1 MVVNCE
7 HVWREISNY
16 LDGEVDAELRALME
30 THFAQCKHCT
40 AVLDGARN
48 VVQLYGDDRL
58 FELPVGFSHRLQR
71 RLAEESGTSWFAG
84 LHSFWMLAVAA
95 VALIAGAVALGNSSV
110 FAHPDSRS
118 RLAQPAYKIP
128 PELRVVVSSEGK
140 LFHVPNCRYL
150 HNKVGESPETMTA
163 SQALR
168 EGYAPC
174 PRCLRQY
181 LSASVECPRPPARP
195 EVSGERLDS
204 RTGFASQHH
213 FDEQSFYRGIRSALP
228 YEARKPRPL

>member
-7 HVWREISNY
+7 HVWKEISNY
-16 LDGEVDAELRALME
+16 LDGEVDAELRIAME

-40 AVLDGARN
+40 AVLDGSRN

-58 FELPVGFSHRLQR
+58 YELPAGFSRRLQHRL
-71 RLAEESGTSWFAG
+71 ANESASPWFAG

-95 VALIAGAVALGNSSV
+95 VALIAGAVALGNSSG
-110 FAHPDSRS
+110 FLHPDSRS

-128 PELRVVVSSEGK
+128 PELRVVVSSDGK
-140 LFHVPNCRYL
+140 LFHVPGCRYL
-150 HNKVGESPETMTA
+150 HNKVGESPEIMTA
-163 SQALR
+163 AQAMR

-181 LSASVECPRPPARP
+181 LSASVECPRLSTSPEASADRVDSPSGFRTRQDIRDQSSYLGTASVVPSPPRQARP
-195 EVSGERLDS
+195 L
-204 RTGFASQHH
+204 
-213 FDEQSFYRGIRSALP
+213 
-228 YEARKPRPL
+228 

>member
-7 HVWREISNY
+7 HVWREVSNY
-16 LDGEVDAELRALME
+16 LEGEVDAGLRVAME
-30 THFAQCKHCT
+30 IHFAQCKHCT

-58 FELPVGFSHRLQR
+58 FELPVGFGRRLQR
-71 RLAEESGTSWFAG
+71 RLAEESDSSWFAG

-95 VALIAGAVALGNSSV
+95 VALIAGAVVLGNSSV

-128 PELRVVVSSEGK
+128 PELKVVVSSDGK

-163 SQALR
+163 SQAMR

-181 LSASVECPRPPARP
+181 LTATVQCPRP
-195 EVSGERLDS
+195 
-204 RTGFASQHH
+204 ASHTEASVVQADAHTRVAPRH
-213 FDEQSFYRGIRSALP
+213 VLRDALP
-228 YEARKPRPL
+228 TQQKLPL